1 MRPRLNETK
10 RDWNRNANRR
20 QSERDAELRRASERA
35 AKANVAIEWREEPH
49 VAVCVCVCVLSWV
62 NYFVCVCVAWGAKT
76 NCAHRIR
83 FSIVPNM
90 LEEGSSHIL
99 LSLCFSLTD
108 LFRAVKNVFKSRR
121 SNVVV
126 ACGGVQLDYF

>member
-1 MRPRLNETK
+1 MQTDDRVSET
-10 RDWNRNANRR
+10 
-20 QSERDAELRRASERA
+20 QSFGEPAREQQKQKQTQQLSGERSHMLLS
-35 AKANVAIEWREEPH
+35 
-49 VAVCVCVCVLSWV
+49 VCVCVLSWV

-99 LSLCFSLTD
+99 LSLSFSLTD